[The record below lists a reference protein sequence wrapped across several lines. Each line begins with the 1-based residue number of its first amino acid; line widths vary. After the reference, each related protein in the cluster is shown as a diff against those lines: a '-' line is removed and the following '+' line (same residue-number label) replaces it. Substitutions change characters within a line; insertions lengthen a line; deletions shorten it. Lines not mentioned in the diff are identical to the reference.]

1 MREASVLRPEVE
13 EVIKPK
19 RKRTNKEKIITS
31 AFILIA
37 AVACIYYGKIPG
49 KHGGFSMDNDPFFFW
64 VTLCV
69 FRFVRSA
76 VPVSSGH
83 LIFSS

>member
-1 MREASVLRPEVE
+1 MLRPEVE

-37 AVACIYYGKIPG
+37 SVACIYYGKIPG
-49 KHGGFSMDNDPFFFW
+49 RLGFSMDNDPFFFW
-64 VTLCV
+64 VTLLFCV
-69 FRFVRSA
+69 GLA
-76 VPVSSGH
+76 VNQLLTLDAKQGSNGT
-83 LIFSS
+83 